1 MPHSSHNEDLVFCS
15 SSFMTKLL
23 LKQHLCI
30 KIPDVKSVNMYTLLN
45 ISSNEIFL
53 LSHID

>member
-30 KIPDVKSVNMYTLLN
+30 KIPDVNSVNMYTLLN
-45 ISSNEIFL
+45 ISSNE
-53 LSHID
+53 

>member
-1 MPHSSHNEDLVFCS
+1 MPHSSHNLDLVFCS

-45 ISSNEIFL
+45 ISSNELIL